1 MLLLR
6 SSIFR
11 QSVFASRRH
20 FVRSSSSTAST
31 EPTLDISTQELD
43 YGSIA
48 KVTFNRPKAKNAISQ
63 QLLDELHEYVMRL
76 ATKDPSVE
84 KVRAMVL
91 TSSLPDVF
99 CAGADLKERK
109 TFTPA
114 QTTQFL
120 TKLNDTL
127 TKIQGLEI
135 PTISAIQGLAL
146 GGGLEIALST
156 DFRVMSST
164 AKLGLPETRLAI
176 LPGAGGTHRL
186 PKLIGYSRALD
197 MILTGRRVEAAEALS
212 FGLVNRVA
220 EESGDEAATNSAM
233 KMAQQICEGGPIAIN
248 AAKRAVKGRSPDWER
263 AAYEKVVNSKDK
275 FEALEAFAQKRKPN
289 FAGE

>member
-1 MLLLR
+1 MLLR
-6 SSIFR
+6 GPISR
-11 QSVFASRRH
+11 QSVLVSRRH
-20 FVRSSSSTAST
+20 FARCISSTSSGS
-31 EPTLDISTQELD
+31 TLDISTQDLD

-48 KVTFNRPKAKNAISQ
+48 KVAFNRPKAKNAISQ
-63 QLLDELHEYVMRL
+63 QMLDELHEYVMCL
-76 ATKDPSVE
+76 ATRDPSVE

-91 TSSLPDVF
+91 TSNLPDVF

-120 TKLNDTL
+120 SKLNDTL

-156 DFRVMSST
+156 DFRAMSST

-197 MILTGRRVEAAEALS
+197 MILTGRRVEAPEALS

-220 EESGDEAATNSAM
+220 EETGDEAATNAAM
-233 KMAQQICEGGPIAIN
+233 KMAEQICEGGPIAIN

-289 FAGE
+289 FKGE

>member
-1 MLLLR
+1 MLLR
-6 SSIFR
+6 SSICR
-11 QSVFASRRH
+11 QSVFVSRRH
-20 FVRSSSSTAST
+20 FVRCISSTASS
-31 EPTLDISTQELD
+31 ESTLDISTQELD

-135 PTISAIQGLAL
+135 PTISAVQGLAL

-164 AKLGLPETRLAI
+164 AKFGLPETRLAI

-197 MILTGRRVEAAEALS
+197 MILTGRRVEASEALS

-220 EESGDEAATNSAM
+220 EEPGNEAATNSAM
-233 KMAQQICEGGPIAIN
+233 KMAEQICEGGPIAIN

-275 FEALEAFAQKRKPN
+275 FEALDAFAQKRKPN
-289 FAGE
+289 FTGE